1 MFYGILTA
9 IVRTALWRAAK
20 KNGSTRGRLA
30 YRLIEEKRSGLE
42 QNTILIE
49 GFQPGPSPCL
59 FVEKLE
65 LTVRNQV
72 GQIFIM
78 VIKVIFARASL
89 FLYRILKKSRVRAAC
104 SP

>member
-1 MFYGILTA
+1 MLTA
-9 IVRTALWRAAK
+9 FVLTPLWRGGK
-20 KNGSTRGRLA
+20 KNASTGGRVA
-30 YRLIEEKRSGLE
+30 KRLIEEKRSGLE
-42 QNTILIE
+42 QNTLLIE
-49 GFQPGPSPCL
+49 GFKPGPSPCL
-59 FVEKLE
+59 FVKKLE

-89 FLYRILKKSRVRAAC
+89 FLYRILKKSRVRAAR